1 MANVSTGAMPLD
13 DLGIDIGALD
23 SKKKRALARLVDS
36 MKRKSPLIDTGAIK
50 LANWGE
56 ILGDVVRNYRANSE
70 LDEIEGEEKQ
80 LAGRLQE
87 RRSAGMKELSDAE
100 YAQRMEEP
108 AGPMPDGSNIPP
120 VTTTEEAK
128 SPEKLRK
135 ISALLAK
142 TTDPTVAA
150 AATERMKDIRKT
162 DADFRMGVA
171 RNLQNAGPKTLQEA
185 NLDAAP
191 KVHYSQEG
199 LVRTTDFPDG
209 SYTQEA
215 TRQLGPVE
223 QATPGL
229 PARQT
234 DRLTGKTFPM
244 AGGQLG
250 TQTQQAFGEAK
261 IKELTEGKKEAQ
273 KALVNGQQLTDM
285 MARVQAI
292 SAKNFGPQAPVQN
305 LVHLISSAL
314 GMEVDPNMVNMEG
327 LNALTGQ
334 RLLEQIRLL
343 APVSDDDAKRLA
355 AIIGSGRTNTKE
367 GLLEV
372 LNIAM
377 LANMRKLQ
385 EHNGNVESLISSAK
399 GKNLPGYDLADTY
412 YVENW
417 PKDSPN
423 YFPGAFKFTPSPT
436 YAEQNGSAASPKKL
450 PISQRSTADLLKGLG
465 R

>member
-1 MANVSTGAMPLD
+1 MANVSAGAMPLD
-13 DLGIDIGALD
+13 DLGVDIGTLD
-23 SKKKRALARLVDS
+23 SKKKRALARLADS

-56 ILGDVVRNYRANSE
+56 ILGDVVRNYRANAE
-70 LDEIEGEEKQ
+70 LDELEGEEKN
-80 LAGRLQE
+80 LSSRLQE
-87 RRSAGMKELSDAE
+87 RRSAGVKELSDAE
-100 YAQRMEEP
+100 YTDRM
-108 AGPMPDGSNIPP
+108 
-120 VTTTEEAK
+120 EEAK

-135 ISALLAK
+135 LSALLAK
-142 TTDPTVAA
+142 TADPAIAA
-150 AATERMKDIRKT
+150 AALERMKDIRKT
-162 DADFRMGVA
+162 DADFRVA
-171 RNLQNAGPKTLQEA
+171 ITRNLQNAGPGALREA
-185 NLDAAP
+185 GLDAAP
-191 KVHYSQEG
+191 KVHYSQDG
-199 LVRTTDFPDG
+199 LVRTTDSPDG

-223 QATPGL
+223 PATTGL

-234 DRLTGKTFPM
+234 DPLTKKTIPM

-273 KALVNGQQLTDM
+273 KALAGGQQITDM

-292 SAKNFGPQAPVQN
+292 PAKNFGPQAPVQN

-314 GMEVDPNMVNMEG
+314 GIEVDPNMVNVEG

-385 EHNGNVESLISSAK
+385 EHNRNVDDLLDSAK
-399 GKNLPGYDLADTY
+399 EKNLPGYDLADTY
-412 YVENW
+412 FVGNW

-423 YFPGAFKFTPSPT
+423 YFPGAFKFTPSPG
-436 YAEQNGSAASPKKL
+436 YAEQNGRAATPEKKL
-450 PISQRSTADLLKGLG
+450 PVSQRQTADLLKSLGL
-465 R
+465 